1 MSSYVDKIMSNHV
14 FNSDS
19 SENLYYL
26 YSDNEDQ
33 FKNNNKA
40 LQKGGNSNKPTGGF
54 PPIYKIDAKE
64 KEVELSKNRQIVSS
78 KPTVTIRDILAN
90 KKK

>member
-1 MSSYVDKIMSNHV
+1 MSNHV

-26 YSDNEDQ
+26 YSDNEDHN
-33 FKNNNKA
+33 KSHKA

-54 PPIYKIDAKE
+54 PPIYIIDAKE
-64 KEVELSKNRQIVSS
+64 KESELSKNRQIVSS